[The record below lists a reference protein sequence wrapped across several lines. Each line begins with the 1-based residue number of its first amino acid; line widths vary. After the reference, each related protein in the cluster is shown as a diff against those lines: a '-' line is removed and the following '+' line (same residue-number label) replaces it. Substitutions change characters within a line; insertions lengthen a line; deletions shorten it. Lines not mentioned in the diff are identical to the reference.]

1 MKKKD
6 MFSSFFRQAEIP
18 LKIMSLASRKTC
30 VTNDKNERELK
41 LKASHNGAKIFMKSH
56 LHIIYYSES
65 V

>member
-1 MKKKD
+1 

-41 LKASHNGAKIFMKSH
+41 QATMGQKYL
-56 LHIIYYSES
+56 
-65 V
+65 

>member
-1 MKKKD
+1 

-41 LKASHNGAKIFMKSH
+41 LKASHNGAKIFMK
-56 LHIIYYSES
+56 
-65 V
+65 

>member
-1 MKKKD
+1 

-41 LKASHNGAKIFMKSH
+41 LKQATMEQKYLWI
-56 LHIIYYSES
+56 HIYI
-65 V
+65 